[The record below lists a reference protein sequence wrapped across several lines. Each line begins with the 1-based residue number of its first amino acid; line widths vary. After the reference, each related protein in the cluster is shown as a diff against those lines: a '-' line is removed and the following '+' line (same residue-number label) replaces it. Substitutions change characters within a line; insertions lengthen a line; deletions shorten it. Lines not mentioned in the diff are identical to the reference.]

1 MKTIR
6 TLLALTLVWLSTLA
20 LAAQSAERPNVVLM
34 LADNLGF
41 GDIGVYGGG
50 AVLGTPTPSLDAL
63 AAEGL
68 MLTQFFV
75 EPGCTP
81 SRAGLMTGRYSVRS
95 GLNSIIVA
103 GTPLTLKDEEFT
115 IAELFKKHGYR
126 TGMMGK
132 WHLGQEAQSLP
143 TNQGFDSYQVG
154 ILETTDG
161 TLYPESM
168 RRSGLP
174 EAAIEQAQPY
184 IWATNESDE
193 LEKVRPYDLAYRDEI
208 EGDIARAASA
218 FIAANADQDEPFF
231 LYVGWSSVH
240 YPAGVSKAFRGR
252 SPAGRYGDMFI
263 EHDHSVGVVLDAIDD
278 AGIRDNTVV
287 IYISDNGP
295 VSHEGKDHDFL
306 GSSAGPFRGEVGDV
320 LEGSLRVP
328 GIVRWPGQVP
338 VRKSNEM
345 VAIHDFLPTFAAMLN
360 DTLPT
365 ERTIDGRNQLPFFLG
380 ESESSAREDYI
391 AFIDGEISAVR
402 WRHWRIYPKQI
413 VASSGNPSAHGVY
426 ATRAEG
432 TGYPAIFN
440 ITRDP
445 REEMNVVGT
454 EAWVIGAYM
463 KIVGAYQASI
473 KDHPNPQGFS
483 LTAFPK

>member
-1 MKTIR
+1 MKTAR
-6 TLLALTLVWLSTLA
+6 MLLALTWVWLSALA

-41 GDIGVYGGG
+41 GDIGAYGGG

-143 TNQGFDSYQVG
+143 TNQGFDTYQVG

-168 RRSGLP
+168 RRSGLCRRRRLSKLSP
-174 EAAIEQAQPY
+174 ISGHPMRVVS
-184 IWATNESDE
+184 WKRSD
-193 LEKVRPYDLAYRDEI
+193 LTISTYRDQI

-218 FIAANADQDEPFF
+218 FIEANANEDEPFF

-240 YPAGVSKAFRGR
+240 YPAGVSEAFRGR

-278 AGIRDNTVV
+278 GWHSR
-287 IYISDNGP
+287 
-295 VSHEGKDHDFL
+295 
-306 GSSAGPFRGEVGDV
+306 
-320 LEGSLRVP
+320 
-328 GIVRWPGQVP
+328 Q
-338 VRKSNEM
+338 
-345 VAIHDFLPTFAAMLN
+345 
-360 DTLPT
+360 
-365 ERTIDGRNQLPFFLG
+365 
-380 ESESSAREDYI
+380 
-391 AFIDGEISAVR
+391 
-402 WRHWRIYPKQI
+402 
-413 VASSGNPSAHGVY
+413 HGGHLY
-426 ATRAEG
+426 
-432 TGYPAIFN
+432 
-440 ITRDP
+440 
-445 REEMNVVGT
+445 
-454 EAWVIGAYM
+454 
-463 KIVGAYQASI
+463 
-473 KDHPNPQGFS
+473 
-483 LTAFPK
+483 L

>member
-1 MKTIR
+1 MKTAR
-6 TLLALTLVWLSTLA
+6 MLSALTLVWLSTLA

-41 GDIGVYGGG
+41 GDIGAYGGG

-143 TNQGFDSYQVG
+143 TNQGFDTYQVG

-168 RRSGLP
+168 RRSGLS

-184 IWATNESDE
+184 IWASNESGE
-193 LEKVRPYDLAYRDEI
+193 LE
-208 EGDIARAASA
+208 
-218 FIAANADQDEPFF
+218 
-231 LYVGWSSVH
+231 
-240 YPAGVSKAFRGR
+240 
-252 SPAGRYGDMFI
+252 
-263 EHDHSVGVVLDAIDD
+263 
-278 AGIRDNTVV
+278 
-287 IYISDNGP
+287 
-295 VSHEGKDHDFL
+295 
-306 GSSAGPFRGEVGDV
+306 
-320 LEGSLRVP
+320 
-328 GIVRWPGQVP
+328 
-338 VRKSNEM
+338 
-345 VAIHDFLPTFAAMLN
+345 
-360 DTLPT
+360 
-365 ERTIDGRNQLPFFLG
+365 
-380 ESESSAREDYI
+380 
-391 AFIDGEISAVR
+391 
-402 WRHWRIYPKQI
+402 
-413 VASSGNPSAHGVY
+413 
-426 ATRAEG
+426 
-432 TGYPAIFN
+432 
-440 ITRDP
+440 
-445 REEMNVVGT
+445 
-454 EAWVIGAYM
+454 
-463 KIVGAYQASI
+463 
-473 KDHPNPQGFS
+473 
-483 LTAFPK
+483 